1 MKFIDE
7 AIITVQSGNG
17 GAGCVSFRRERFIP
31 KGGSDG
37 GDGGK
42 GGDIILKTTAHRRT
56 LYHLQHKKHFKAAN
70 GSPGRGKNQTGS
82 NGRNLTIEIPPGT
95 LVVDQESSEPIKDFV
110 NPDESFTVASGGR
123 GGQGNARFKSS
134 THRAPRF
141 AQPGES
147 GRTITLKLELKLL
160 ADVGLVGLPNAGKST
175 LINETLHRLAFQVA
189 VGHGVAYHCDLQ
201 AALLQQ
207 P

>member
-1 MKFIDE
+1 VKFIDE

-31 KGGSDG
+31 KGGPDG

-110 NPDESFTVASGGR
+110 NPGESFTVANGGR

-141 AQPGES
+141 AQPGEN

-160 ADVGLVGLPNAGKST
+160 ADVGLVGLPNAGK
-175 LINETLHRLAFQVA
+175 
-189 VGHGVAYHCDLQ
+189 
-201 AALLQQ
+201 
-207 P
+207 